1 MVPKSLRYRVMEV
14 AHDSMF
20 GGHLGTKKTRSNPNQ
35 LLLAGNAS
43 GRH

>member
-1 MVPKSLRYRVMEV
+1 MDPKNLRHRVMEV

-20 GGHLGTKKTRSNPNQ
+20 GGYLGTKKTEDQ

-43 GRH
+43 GRC